1 VPAHRFRDRSG
12 WLSSVVPAC
21 GGVLAVPP
29 QASLAGVGGGTPPM
43 PDEALLWVDQAALD
57 GPEDRFAG
65 ADGCVGL
72 HAGIEQRP
80 IFFADEMSN
89 GLVRPV
95 LNGSEQGF

>member
-1 VPAHRFRDRSG
+1 MIGRVGCRLSFLPVGVF
-12 WLSSVVPAC
+12 WLFPLRPPWLVSV
-21 GGVLAVPP
+21 AVRRRC
-29 QASLAGVGGGTPPM
+29 QTR
-43 PDEALLWVDQAALD
+43 LWVDQAALD
-57 GPEDRFAG
+57 GPEDPFAG